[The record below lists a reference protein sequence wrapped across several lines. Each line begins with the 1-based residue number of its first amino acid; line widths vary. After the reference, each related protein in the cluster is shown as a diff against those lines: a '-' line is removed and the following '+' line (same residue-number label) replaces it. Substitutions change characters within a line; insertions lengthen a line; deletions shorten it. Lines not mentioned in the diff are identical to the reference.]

1 MCIALG
7 ALEEVLVSGIGPI
20 RFRGRSF
27 IAFALAPGL
36 PVIEWLAQLDDW
48 MRNSN
53 GFFVGRPVILD
64 LTSIE
69 LRRAEIEHLL
79 SELQTRG
86 IRIMGIEGAEPGKL
100 GPKMPPVL
108 KGGRPAAIDGSRASV
123 SREPPQATRQEGTSL
138 LIEAPLRSGQSV
150 VFPNGDVTVVGWI
163 ASGAEVVAGDS
174 IHVYGA
180 IRGRALAGA
189 NDNSKARIF
198 CNRAEPELLAI
209 DGFYRTAEDID
220 GSLHGRAIQVW
231 LEGDAL
237 RIAAVD

>member
-1 MCIALG
+1 MF
-7 ALEEVLVSGIGPI
+7 GIGPM
-20 RFRGRSF
+20 RLRGRSF
-27 IAFALAPGL
+27 LAFAFTPEL
-36 PVIEWLAQLDDW
+36 PLVEWLAQLDVW
-48 MRNSN
+48 MRNSV

-64 LTSIE
+64 LTSVE
-69 LRRAEIEHLL
+69 LSGAAIEHLV
-79 SELQTRG
+79 SELETRD
-86 IRIMGIEGAEPGKL
+86 IRIMGIEGAEPDKL

-108 KGGRPAAIDGSRASV
+108 KGGGPAAIDGSRASV
-123 SREPPQATRQEGTSL
+123 NREPPQAPRREGTSL
-138 LIEAPLRSGQSV
+138 LIETPLRSGQSV

-180 IRGRALAGA
+180 IRGRALAGLIG
-189 NDNSKARIF
+189 NSKARIF
-198 CNRAEPELLAI
+198 CSKAEPELLAI

-220 GSLHGRAIQVW
+220 ASLHGRAIQAW

>member
-1 MCIALG
+1 VCIALG

-86 IRIMGIEGAEPGKL
+86 IRIMGIEGAEPDEL
-100 GPKMPPVL
+100 GPSMPPAL
-108 KGGRPAAIDGSRASV
+108 KGGRPVPIDRV
-123 SREPPQATRQEGTSL
+123 SDGRERPTRPETTSL
-138 LIEAPLRSGQSV
+138 LIEKPLRSGQSV
-150 VFPNGDVTVVGWI
+150 VFPEGGVTVLGWI

-180 IRGRALAGA
+180 LRGRALAGV
-189 NDNSKARIF
+189 NGNSRARIF

-209 DGFYRTAEDID
+209 DRFYRTADDID
-220 GSLHGRAIQVW
+220 TSLHGRAIQAW
-231 LEGDAL
+231 LEGDML

>member
-1 MCIALG
+1 
-7 ALEEVLVSGIGPI
+7 
-20 RFRGRSF
+20 
-27 IAFALAPGL
+27 
-36 PVIEWLAQLDDW
+36 

-86 IRIMGIEGAEPGKL
+86 IRIMGLEGAEPDEL
-100 GPKMPPVL
+100 GPNMPPVL
-108 KGGRPAAIDGSRASV
+108 KGGRPTPIDRSLASV
-123 SREPPQATRQEGTSL
+123 GRKPPARLETTSL
-138 LIEAPLRSGQSV
+138 LIERPLRSGQSV
-150 VFPNGDVTVVGWI
+150 VFPEGDVTVLGWI

-189 NDNSKARIF
+189 NGNSKARIF

-209 DGFYRTAEDID
+209 DGFYRAAEDID
-220 GSLHGRAIQVW
+220 ASLHGRAIQAW
-231 LEGDAL
+231 LEGDIL

>member
-1 MCIALG
+1 M
-7 ALEEVLVSGIGPI
+7 
-20 RFRGRSF
+20 
-27 IAFALAPGL
+27 AFALAPGL

-86 IRIMGIEGAEPGKL
+86 IRIMGFEGAEPDEL
-100 GPKMPPVL
+100 GPNMPPVL
-108 KGGRPAAIDGSRASV
+108 KGGRTVPIDRSPAPVG
-123 SREPPQATRQEGTSL
+123 REPPMRLGTASL
-138 LIEAPLRSGQSV
+138 LIERSLRSGQSV
-150 VFPNGDVTVVGWI
+150 VFPEGDVTVLGWI

-189 NDNSKARIF
+189 NGNAKARIF

-220 GSLHGRAIQVW
+220 ASLHGRAIQAW
-231 LEGDAL
+231 LDGDTL

>member
-1 MCIALG
+1 M
-7 ALEEVLVSGIGPI
+7 SGIGPM
-20 RFRGRSF
+20 RLRGRSF
-27 IAFALAPGL
+27 LAFALAPEL
-36 PVIEWLAQLDDW
+36 PVVEWLAQLDVW
-48 MRNSN
+48 MRNSV

-64 LTSIE
+64 LTSVELSGAAIE
-69 LRRAEIEHLL
+69 YLV
-79 SELQTRG
+79 SELETRD
-86 IRIMGIEGAEPGKL
+86 IRIMGIEGAEPDKL

-123 SREPPQATRQEGTSL
+123 SREPPQAPRREGTSL
-138 LIEAPLRSGQSV
+138 LIETPLRSGQSV
-150 VFPNGDVTVVGWI
+150 VFPNGDVTVVGWV

-180 IRGRALAGA
+180 IRGRALAGL
-189 NDNSKARIF
+189 NGNSKARIF
-198 CNRAEPELLAI
+198 CSRAEPELLAI

-220 GSLHGRAIQVW
+220 ASLHGRAIQVW